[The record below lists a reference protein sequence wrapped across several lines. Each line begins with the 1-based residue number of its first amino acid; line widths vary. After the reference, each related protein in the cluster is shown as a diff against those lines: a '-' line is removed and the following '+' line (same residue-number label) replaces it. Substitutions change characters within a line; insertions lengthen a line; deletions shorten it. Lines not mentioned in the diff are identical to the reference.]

1 MLTSWYSV
9 RVTLGTSMLWVYLSV
24 LRQTR
29 TLRHVSTYGR
39 RDILELLAGED
50 LYPVSLAPYHLRPR
64 VTHISGDQVD
74 LGVTVLS
81 SLGGRHVDDLA
92 GSSLDENV
100 TRLPERRAL
109 HAVIV
114 SICSCR

>member
-1 MLTSWYSV
+1 MSLLTEGEISSSFLPV
-9 RVTLGTSMLWVYLSV
+9 KICT
-24 LRQTR
+24 
-29 TLRHVSTYGR
+29 VSF
-39 RDILELLAGED
+39 
-50 LYPVSLAPYHLRPR
+50 APYHLRPK

-109 HAVIV
+109 HAVII
-114 SICSCR
+114 SKCSCR